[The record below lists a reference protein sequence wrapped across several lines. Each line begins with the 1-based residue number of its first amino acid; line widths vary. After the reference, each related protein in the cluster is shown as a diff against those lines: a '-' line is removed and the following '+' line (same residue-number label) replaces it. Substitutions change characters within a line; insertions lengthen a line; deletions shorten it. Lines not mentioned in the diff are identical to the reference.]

1 MTMTELLALQRT
13 RGMRDMLP
21 PTMQSFRGVEDA
33 FRAAASSWDYH
44 EIRTPTI
51 ESYSLFS
58 AAGALTPQ
66 MLSRV
71 YSFLDWDGW
80 SGERV
85 VLRPDSTIP
94 VARAALQA
102 GIPFPARLFY
112 VQSRFRFADGD
123 EEREDWQCGAEFL
136 GAPSLLGEI
145 EVVAVGCEALE
156 ALGLAP
162 LVRINHVGVV
172 RALVDALALGPAE
185 AQRVRDALTSRG
197 LEALDAAAGGP
208 LLGAFVA
215 AARATV
221 GGVAFIDNLDSLA
234 GDNAALRVALAD
246 LRTVVDLL
254 ASSGRDVTVDFSMPS
269 DFEYYTGAVFEFTA
283 LGETWGR
290 GGRYA
295 LPQVLG
301 GATAC
306 GLGLEAGSLAQHVAR
321 AFEPGIAVAVVPA
334 SAADIAGA
342 LALAH
347 ELHQHG
353 VVAAL
358 EHDLSD
364 HALAVRVDG
373 GRISTIADGQSSQVV
388 GLEDIL
394 RLVLRQK

>member
-1 MTMTELLALQRT
+1 MTTTEPLALQRT

-21 PTMQSFRGVEDA
+21 PTMQAFRGVEDA

-51 ESYSLFS
+51 ETYSLFS

-94 VARAALQA
+94 VARAAIQA
-102 GIPFPARLFY
+102 SLDFPTRLFY
-112 VQSRFRFADGD
+112 VQSRFRFAEGD

-136 GAPSLLGEI
+136 GAPALLGEI
-145 EVVAVGCEALE
+145 ETIAVGCETLQ
-156 ALGLAP
+156 ALGLSP
-162 LVRINHVGVV
+162 VVRISHVGVV
-172 RALVDALALGPAE
+172 RALVDALVLGPAE
-185 AQRVRDALTSRG
+185 AQRVRDAITMGG
-197 LEALDAAAGGP
+197 LSAFDTTAAGP
-208 LLGAFVA
+208 ELAAFA
-215 AARATV
+215 SAARVSV
-221 GGVAFIDNLDSLA
+221 GGVAFIDNLDALA
-234 GDNAALRVALAD
+234 GDHAALHGALGD
-246 LRTVVDLL
+246 LRTLVELL
-254 ASSGRDVTVDFSMPS
+254 ASAGREVIVDLSMPS

-283 LGETWGR
+283 LDATWGR

-306 GLGLEAGSLAQHVAR
+306 GLGLEAGELAGHVSR
-321 AFEPGIAVAVVPA
+321 AYTPAVAVAVVPA
-334 SAADIAGA
+334 GPGDVTATLSLAG
-342 LALAH
+342 
-347 ELHQHG
+347 ELHNHG

-358 EHDLSD
+358 EPAVPRSG
-364 HALAVRVDG
+364 LAVVVDG
-373 GRISTIADGQSSQVV
+373 VRLSASVDGVSSPIG

-394 RLVLRQK
+394 RLVLEQK